1 MNTSLHRFFSAGLFI
16 LALALTSALQ
26 AQTSHQVAVTNNVF
40 TPKHITVNVGDT
52 VVWTCTEGRHNVNG
66 TIASYPNNAE
76 GFGNALGSSWTYKY
90 VFTRVGKNDYKCDPH
105 VQWGMVGTVTV
116 VEPAGE
122 PFIDISFTGMTPH
135 NGQQLYLAL
144 FDADS
149 GVEVSRDEVT
159 VSPTFTY
166 SFGEVAEGNYRV
178 ILFADHNK
186 NGYYDA
192 PPADHAWE
200 INVGAV
206 TEPTEVSFAHN
217 TNFTDIAWKH
227 RLTVA
232 FTGMTPHVGQKLTLY
247 LRNLDTQQYVDTLMV
262 DEIPGAAFQLM
273 SERLVPP
280 ASYYVDFYSDH
291 NRNGQYDAPPADHAW
306 RISLSD
312 VAGDT
317 VVNFAH
323 NTNFTNI
330 FGSSGIGQI
339 AESGV
344 SIYPNP
350 VSGVLTVQTGEF
362 RNGTIE
368 LMNLSGQKVY
378 SKELKEQTADL
389 KINMLDMPAG
399 LYFVRLTDAEKQVIQ
414 RIVRQ

>member
-1 MNTSLHRFFSAGLFI
+1 
-16 LALALTSALQ
+16 
-26 AQTSHQVAVTNNVF
+26 
-40 TPKHITVNVGDT
+40 
-52 VVWTCTEGRHNVNG
+52 
-66 TIASYPNNAE
+66 
-76 GFGNALGSSWTYKY
+76 
-90 VFTRVGKNDYKCDPH
+90 
-105 VQWGMVGTVTV
+105 
-116 VEPAGE
+116 
-122 PFIDISFTGMTPH
+122 
-135 NGQQLYLAL
+135 
-144 FDADS
+144 
-149 GVEVSRDEVT
+149 
-159 VSPTFTY
+159 
-166 SFGEVAEGNYRV
+166 
-178 ILFADHNK
+178 
-186 NGYYDA
+186 
-192 PPADHAWE
+192 
-200 INVGAV
+200 
-206 TEPTEVSFAHN
+206 
-217 TNFTDIAWKH
+217 
-227 RLTVA
+227 
-232 FTGMTPHVGQKLTLY
+232 
-247 LRNLDTQQYVDTLMV
+247 
-262 DEIPGAAFQLM
+262 M

-389 KINMLDMPAG
+389 KINMQDMPAG